1 MSRSSSSV
9 VREIKNRISILDV
22 VRRYVELKHAG
33 NRWVAPCPFHQETK
47 PSFSVNEEEGFF
59 YCFGCQAAGDLFDFY
74 GRINGLDFKDSLEQL
89 AEEAGISLQGSYKP
103 NPRAAQERNIKKT
116 ALQMYG
122 AAGDFFKNTLKTP
135 AAETC
140 RSYLKGRALSPEILE
155 KFQLGW
161 SLPEWQGLADFLRR
175 SGFNL
180 NLAADIGLVVANDR
194 GGFYDRFRGR
204 LMFPI
209 ANMSGQIIAFGG
221 RIIGDEDAAKYIN
234 SSDSILYKKGDN
246 LYGLYEARRAIA
258 VHKSVFL
265 TEGYMD
271 VLTLH
276 QFGYEN
282 SCGVLGTALTDE
294 QVRRLAGF
302 CSTFELIF
310 DGDAPGRKAAFRAA
324 EMVLCKGLRCNVVL
338 LPEKVDI
345 DELLH
350 NQGKEAFDE
359 LRRFAPDGLDFCI
372 RMLSSQFAPKEI
384 LEWIRG
390 FIEKIEYPE
399 LLTQYVS
406 RLSQA
411 LDLDESEIRQTAR
424 KAQAEAGKTTQKD
437 SSLNTKALGKGAFD
451 RAILKFVVRYPRHL
465 PTLQEAGAFLLL
477 SERWAHGLWEKIAAS
492 RPHFD
497 SNDILRSLTD
507 SEKEF
512 WGQYRVMD
520 NLPRDT
526 EQQELK
532 DICDTVA
539 RLCLEK
545 QNSACI
551 QAMRQSAAMGSED
564 SDIELLRAVNE
575 TLVQRRSLRENK

>member
-1 MSRSSSSV
+1 MSGGSSAV

-59 YCFGCQAAGDLFDFY
+59 YCFGCQAAGDVFDFY
-74 GRINGLDFKDSLEQL
+74 SRINGLEFKDTLEQL
-89 AEEAGISLQGSYKP
+89 AEEAGVSLQRNYKV
-103 NPRAAQERNIKKT
+103 NPRAAQEKNTKKI
-116 ALQMYG
+116 ALNMYSV
-122 AAGDFFKNTLKTP
+122 ASRFFKETLQTP
-135 AAETC
+135 AGNTC
-140 RSYLKGRALSPEILE
+140 RQYLHKRQLAKDILE
-155 KFQLGW
+155 RFELGW
-161 SLPEWQGLADFLRR
+161 SLPEWQGLADFLQRG
-175 SGFNL
+175 GFSL
-180 NLAADIGLVVANDR
+180 RLAAETGLLVANDR

-209 ANMSGQIIAFGG
+209 RSMSGQVIAFGG
-221 RIIGDEDAAKYIN
+221 RIIADEDTAKYIN

-246 LYGLYEARRAIA
+246 LYGLYEARRAIS

-276 QFGYEN
+276 QYGYEN

-324 EMVLCKGLRCNVVL
+324 EMVLCKGLRCRVVL

-345 DELLH
+345 DDLLKS
-350 NQGKEAFDE
+350 QGKEAFEE
-359 LRRFAPDGLDFCI
+359 LRQFAPDGLDFCI
-372 RMLSSQFAPKEI
+372 RMLSTQFAPKES
-384 LEWIRG
+384 LSWIRS
-390 FIEKIEYPE
+390 FIDKIEFPE

-406 RLSQA
+406 RISQA
-411 LDLDESEIRQTAR
+411 LDLDESEIRQSAK
-424 KAQAEAGKTTQKD
+424 KAPIGTGKNDKQQ
-437 SSLNTKALGKGAFD
+437 LIAKANSLGKGALD
-451 RAILKFVVRYPRHL
+451 REILKFVVRYPHHL
-465 PTLQEAGAFLLL
+465 PTLQEAGALLLL
-477 SERWAHGLWEKIAAS
+477 SEAWAHSLWEKIAATA
-492 RPHFD
+492 PNFE
-497 SNDILRSLTD
+497 SNDILRSLV
-507 SEKEF
+507 SNEKEF

-520 NLPRDT
+520 DLPRDT
-526 EQQELK
+526 EQKELQE
-532 DICDTVA
+532 IRSTIA

-545 QNSACI
+545 QSAACI
-551 QAMRQSAAMGSED
+551 QAMRQSAAMGGED
-564 SDIELLRAVNE
+564 ADIELLRAVNE
-575 TLVQRRSLRENK
+575 TLAQRRSLRENK